1 MSALQQLTASGWVL
15 LAITMAAV
23 LTFATR
29 FIFDVLHALTG
40 RIVKVHDVKVHDD
53 ICAVVAILVTWFAWL
68 VTP

>member
-29 FIFDVLHALTG
+29 FIFGVLNALTG
-40 RIVKVHDVKVHDD
+40 RVVKVHGD
-53 ICAVVAILVTWFAWL
+53 ICVVVAILVTWFAWL